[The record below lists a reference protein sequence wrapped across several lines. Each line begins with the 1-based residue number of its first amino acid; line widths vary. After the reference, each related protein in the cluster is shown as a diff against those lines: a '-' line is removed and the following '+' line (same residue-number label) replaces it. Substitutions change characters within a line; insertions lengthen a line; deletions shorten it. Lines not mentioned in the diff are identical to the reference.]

1 MGRSGY
7 LCLVKPSN
15 SARLR
20 HHQQKTLSFGTRIL
34 DVKADGYGPSIK
46 LGIWSLSANGHF
58 GA

>member
-1 MGRSGY
+1 LFGEAIQ
-7 LCLVKPSN
+7 LCQG
-15 SARLR
+15 

-58 GA
+58 DP